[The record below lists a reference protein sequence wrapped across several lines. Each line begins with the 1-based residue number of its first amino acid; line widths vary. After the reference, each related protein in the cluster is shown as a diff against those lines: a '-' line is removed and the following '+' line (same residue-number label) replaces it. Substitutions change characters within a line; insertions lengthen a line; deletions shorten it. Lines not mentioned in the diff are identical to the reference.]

1 MNSET
6 VTDSSPTRADEHQD
20 ACVVH
25 RGLHNQ
31 VVLLRLGRITLV
43 NYGLLSAIG
52 GAIASFLILA
62 RQFQAGMQPMRYATL
77 LFIMIPALAVVGSRF
92 YVLALE
98 FREFLKAPFDTL
110 FRPGFAFQG

>member
-1 MNSET
+1 MKSET
-6 VTDSSPTRADEHQD
+6 VIDFSPTRADEHQD

-31 VVLLRLGRITLV
+31 VVLLRLGQITLV

-62 RQFQAGMQPMRYATL
+62 RQFQAGMQPMGNLL
-77 LFIMIPALAVVGSRF
+77 LFLLLN
-92 YVLALE
+92 VLAISVP
-98 FREFLKAPFDTL
+98 FKAGQL
-110 FRPGFAFQG
+110 AMAEAMIAFSVFTT